1 MKINPKEGTRHG
13 NPVGALDKNPELN
26 TFLDDIR
33 DAGMVVT
40 NKWKD
45 MWFTAIQYAWGQHLQ
60 GWKLK
65 EDWEY
70 IVVNRIYPLMFQ
82 SIAKL
87 ASNNPKILTHAWDD
101 EQEGSTEYAEKWAG
115 HSQYLWESPYELN
128 MRLKLIMGLLDCA
141 TFGYM
146 VGKTMWETKPRG
158 GWNDK
163 DKNWVGKVEEVF
175 VHPALF
181 WCDPSAENLAT
192 AENCGTKR
200 RVKLEWATNRWPD
213 FKKEIEAEA
222 YTADDPKYM
231 AGELISYKDQK
242 GKTLPLSRQNTFSK
256 LVSLILGQSTGGGQ
270 ATDTISD
277 DKQKYVDIEELYWR
291 DYSEKNV
298 KIEDNV
304 PKDILLRQGKI
315 AKEEITGLIIDPETK
330 EPIKEWP
337 KQVINEYK
345 EPKFPNGRFAL
356 RIGRT
361 ILNPKDEEQVYK
373 ESRWPFTIMP
383 YHILPHM
390 WQGGNAVEMARNNND
405 FLNITISSLVN
416 QVRRT
421 ADPTKVIEAGALAK
435 GRDGRVRTKADDI
448 HGLGK
453 IIVAARGAVDKIKNL
468 IHPPVDTAVYA
479 LAELIKQDIDDQ
491 MFMQPIARGESKK
504 GQQTKAEVMRLNQNS
519 LDYVGL
525 QGIFLDKWIDDTM
538 TLVIEICQRYYGLG
552 RLMKMLS
559 DGVKNAIK
567 ADQMALDVRFDINI
581 EPGSTLPFDEIK
593 KQQEYAAAYK
603 LLENPIP
610 NPMIEDMLRVLN
622 ISKRKEILEK
632 YKGLQLFR
640 QFIMMGQILQ
650 QIPPEKIQAF
660 LQASGVPQLQ
670 ALAQLLMQAGQLAP
684 QMAEQGAP
692 SKKKVG

>member
-1 MKINPKEGTRHG
+1 
-13 NPVGALDKNPELN
+13 LDKNPDLN

-33 DAGMVVT
+33 DAGMAVT
-40 NKWKD
+40 KKW
-45 MWFTAIQYAWGQHLQ
+45 MTIWFTAIQYAWGQQLQ
-60 GWKLK
+60 GWNLK

-70 IVVNRIYPLMFQ
+70 IVINRIYPLMFQ
-82 SIAKL
+82 TISKL

-115 HSQYLWESPYELN
+115 HLQYLWESPYELS

-146 VGKTMWETKPRG
+146 VGKTMWEQKPRG
-158 GWNDK
+158 GWNEK
-163 DKNWVGKVEEVF
+163 DKNWVGKVDEVF

-181 WCDPSAENLAT
+181 WCDPSTENLAT

-200 RVKLEWATNRWPD
+200 RVKLEWAVNRWPD
-213 FKKEIEAEA
+213 FKTEIEAET
-222 YTADDPKYM
+222 YTASDPQYT
-231 AGELISYKDQK
+231 AGDLISYKDQK
-242 GKTLPLSRQNTFSK
+242 GTTLPLSRQNMFSK
-256 LVSLILGQSTGGGQ
+256 LVSLILGQGNAEGGGLG
-270 ATDTISD
+270 ADIIGG
-277 DKQKYVDIEELYWR
+277 DKQKYVDIEEIYWR

-304 PKDILLRQGKI
+304 PEDILLRQGKI
-315 AKEEITGLIIDPETK
+315 IKEDITGLFLDPETN
-330 EPIKEWP
+330 EPLKEWP
-337 KQVINEYK
+337 KQVVKEYD
-345 EPKFPNGRFAL
+345 EPLFPNGRFAL

-361 ILNPKDEEQVYK
+361 ILNPKEEDQVYK
-373 ESRWPFTIMP
+373 ESRWPFTVMP

-390 WQGGNAVEMARNNND
+390 WQGGNAVEMSRNNND

-421 ADPTKVIEAGALAK
+421 ADTTKVIEAGALAK
-435 GRDGRVRTKADDI
+435 GRDGKVRTKAEDI

-453 IIVAARGAVDKIKNL
+453 IIVAARGAVEKIKNL
-468 IHPPVDTAVYA
+468 VHPPVDPAVYA
-479 LAELIKQDIDDQ
+479 LADIIKQDIDDQ

-504 GQQTKAEVMRLNQNS
+504 GQQTKAEVIRLNQNS

-538 TLVIEICQRYYGLG
+538 TLVAEICQRNYEPG
-552 RLMKMLS
+552 RLLKMLS
-559 DGVKNAIK
+559 DNVQNAIK
-567 ADQMALDVRFDINI
+567 AVQLAFDVRFDVNI
-581 EPGSTLPFDEIK
+581 EPGSTLPFDEVK

-640 QFIMMGQILQ
+640 QFIMMGQVLMQ
-650 QIPPEKIQAF
+650 MPPEKVQAF

-670 ALAQLLMQAGQLAP
+670 QLVQLLIQAGQLAP